1 MKPPT
6 LKDDCFA
13 LPPGVNWTPVD
24 EALELL
30 KARLNCV
37 VGTETLPVGDVAAR
51 VAARQVLAKRGN
63 PPTAN
68 SAVDGY
74 GFAFDAIGDGQQTLP
89 LIAGRSA
96 AGAPF
101 DGAVPPGSAIRILT
115 GAQLPD
121 GVDSV
126 VMQEDVRVGDGAIT
140 FQAGL
145 KRRAN
150 ARDAGEDVKA
160 GAVLFKAGHRFSPPD
175 QALLAAT
182 GLGEVEVYQHL
193 KVGVL
198 STGDELRQAGV
209 PARADQ
215 IYDANRPML
224 LALLARWGFEAVDL
238 GHAADDRD
246 DLRDCLNHA
255 AASVDAILTSGGASA
270 GEEDHMSAILAAEGQ
285 IQSWRI
291 ALKPGRPLALGLWQ
305 GVPIFGLPGNP
316 VAAFIC
322 ALIFAR
328 PALGQ
333 LGGADWAKPQGFMV
347 PAAFAKAKK
356 AGRREY
362 LRARIM
368 PDGRVEAFRSEGSG
382 LISGMSWADG
392 LVELGDEA
400 QEVKPGDLVRFLPY
414 GSFGI

>member
-1 MKPPT
+1 MKPPS

-24 EALELL
+24 KALALL
-30 KARLNCV
+30 QERLNCV
-37 VGTETLPVGDVAAR
+37 VGTETLPVGDVAGR
-51 VAARQVLAKRGN
+51 MAAGQVMAKRNN

-74 GFAFDAIGDGQQTLP
+74 GFAHASLGDGPQTLS
-89 LIAGRSA
+89 LVVGRSA
-96 AGAPF
+96 AGAPY
-101 DGAVPPGSAIRILT
+101 DGAVPEGSAVRILT

-121 GVDSV
+121 GVDTV
-126 VMQEDVRVGDGAIT
+126 VMQEDVSLGDGTIS

-145 KRRAN
+145 KPRAN
-150 ARDAGEDVKA
+150 ARDAGEDVSA
-160 GAVLFKAGHRFSPPD
+160 GTVLFAAGHRYSPPD
-175 QALLAAT
+175 LALLAAT
-182 GLGEVEVYQHL
+182 GSGEVEVFQRL

-198 STGDELRQAGV
+198 STGDELRQAGTA
-209 PARADQ
+209 ARADQ

-224 LALLARWGFEAVDL
+224 LSLLHRWGFEAVDL

-246 DLRDCLNHA
+246 NLRKHLNHA
-255 AASVDAILTSGGASA
+255 AETVDAIITSGGVSA

-285 IQSWRI
+285 ITSWRI
-291 ALKPGRPLALGLWQ
+291 ALKPGRPLALGQWQ
-305 GVPIFGLPGNP
+305 NVPIFGLPGNP

-333 LGGADWAKPQGFMV
+333 LGGGVWAAPQGFMV
-347 PAAFAKAKK
+347 PAAFAKSKK

-362 LRARIM
+362 LRARMIN
-368 PDGRVEAFRSEGSG
+368 GRVEVFRSEGSG
-382 LISGMSWADG
+382 LISGLSWADG

-400 QEVKPGDLVRFLPY
+400 QEISPGDPVRFLPY
-414 GSFGI
+414 ECFGI